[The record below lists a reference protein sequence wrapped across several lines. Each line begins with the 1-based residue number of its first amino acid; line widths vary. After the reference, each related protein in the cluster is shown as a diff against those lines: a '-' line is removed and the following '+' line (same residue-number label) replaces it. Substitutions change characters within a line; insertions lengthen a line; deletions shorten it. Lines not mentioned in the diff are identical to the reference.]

1 MGSILLHLRR
11 LLKSR
16 VWADVAR
23 GRVIT
28 FNRADPGK
36 IGIFRLLVLLLQV
49 IIVLSEF
56 RGGNCDLGLR
66 MWNL

>member
-1 MGSILLHLRR
+1 M
-11 LLKSR
+11 KSGVR
-16 VWADVAR
+16 ADVAR

-28 FNRADPGK
+28 FNRADPRK

-49 IIVLSEF
+49 INILSEF

>member
-1 MGSILLHLRR
+1 M
-11 LLKSR
+11 KSR
-16 VWADVAR
+16 VWPDITR

-56 RGGNCDLGLR
+56 RGGNCNLGLR
-66 MWNL
+66 MRNLEKMLMVD